1 MARPADPTA
10 RTSLI
15 AAAREEF
22 VRCGILKARIEDI
35 TAGCGLSKGAFY
47 LHFESKEA
55 LFRELVTALE
65 GQFERLRAEREQQ
78 YVSMVRGP
86 TREGATRRQPADSVD
101 LTLIDRLRELDLR
114 EDRRLLEL
122 LWTWR
127 DVIDVLLRGSQ
138 GTEFDGVMW
147 QILDQQ
153 LERVGEECRSLQQVR
168 LMRDDIPT
176 DILGMMVV
184 GTYLLVVRRLAST
197 KDKPDFEALV
207 RGIQS
212 VMASGVSARDGD
224 WGAKLETVPARVST
238 RAKKKKVSALDARKN
253 QQKRSSR

>member
-10 RTSLI
+10 RSSLI

-22 VRCGILKARIEDI
+22 VRSGILKARIEDI
-35 TAGCGLSKGAFY
+35 TAACGLSKGAFY

-65 GQFERLRAEREQQ
+65 DQFERLRAEREQQ
-78 YVSMVRGP
+78 YQSMVRA
-86 TREGATRRQPADSVD
+86 REGATRKHPADAVD
-101 LTLIDRLRELDLR
+101 PSLLDRLQELDLR

-122 LWTWR
+122 MWTWR
-127 DVIDVLLRGSQ
+127 DVVDVLLRGSQ
-138 GTEFDGVMW
+138 GTEFEGVVW

-153 LERVGEECRSLQQVR
+153 LERVREECLNLQQVR
-168 LMRDDIPT
+168 LMRDDIAS

-184 GTYLLVVRRLAST
+184 GTYLLVVRRLASS

-212 VMASGVSARDGD
+212 VMATGVSARAGD
-224 WGAKLETVPARVST
+224 WGAALPPRVST
-238 RAKKKKVSALDARKN
+238 RAKKKKASALDARTN